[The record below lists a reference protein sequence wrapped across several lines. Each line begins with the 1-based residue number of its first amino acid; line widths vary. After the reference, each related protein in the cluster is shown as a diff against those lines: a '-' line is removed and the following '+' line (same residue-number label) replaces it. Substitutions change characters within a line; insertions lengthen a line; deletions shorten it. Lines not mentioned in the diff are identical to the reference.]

1 MAKHL
6 GYELSN
12 YSFIPSVGATN
23 CINICTILYGW
34 GCPFFAVF
42 DYDTEG
48 VTNGGEVLRKEF
60 LFEFEK
66 QYCYIKFVTQ
76 KDVDSHSYKELPYEI
91 EDLVTKDELEKFAR
105 IKGIGENISK
115 TLKAKL
121 FSNAVEEGYEL
132 GAQCKENFK
141 NLLDRITKTYQ

>member
-1 MAKHL
+1 MVR
-6 GYELSN
+6 S
-12 YSFIPSVGATN
+12 
-23 CINICTILYGW
+23 
-34 GCPFFAVF
+34 
-42 DYDTEG
+42 
-48 VTNGGEVLRKEF
+48 
-60 LFEFEK
+60 FEK
-66 QYCYIKFVTQ
+66 NFYLNLRSCYIKFVTQ